1 MRAPASAL
9 QDPSP
14 RKTVHT
20 ARRAGSQNLSIRR
33 PLTDLEPQPPASR
46 SIAGVE
52 DPADLETKDDGS
64 GAGTG
69 GEDAS
74 ERKALWSQLK
84 DLIGADVMSKLSVPV
99 FIMEPTTML
108 QKMSEILQY
117 AALLDAAADE
127 EDEDMR
133 LAYVC
138 ALAISTYSSNER
150 TKKPFNPLLGETWEF
165 QLPNGAG
172 TYVSEQV
179 CHHPP
184 VGAGHCTTAKWTYDL
199 TSAAKTK
206 FMGNWVDVW
215 PKGRTRIALTG
226 RGDVYNICPPAS
238 RVNNII
244 VGRTWID
251 TFGEMQ
257 VNNLKTK
264 QKALIR
270 FKECSVFGTGRWE
283 VSGELVGADGET
295 KYALAGKWNESLTVS
310 KPDGSECK
318 TIWRKEPMPEDPTK
332 YGFTNF
338 TFKQNSHETCPPGV
352 LASDSRLR
360 PARPPRGPRAAP
372 PARATH

>member
-14 RKTVHT
+14 RQTVHT
-20 ARRAGSQNLSIRR
+20 AGRAGSQNLSIRR
-33 PLTDLEPQPPASR
+33 PLTDPDPRPPASR

-69 GEDAS
+69 GENAT

-165 QLPNGAG
+165 QLPDGAG

-179 CHHPP
+179 SHHLPQHRRKP
-184 VGAGHCTTAKWTYDL
+184 VH
-199 TSAAKTK
+199 
-206 FMGNWVDVW
+206 
-215 PKGRTRIALTG
+215 
-226 RGDVYNICPPAS
+226 
-238 RVNNII
+238 
-244 VGRTWID
+244 
-251 TFGEMQ
+251 Q
-257 VNNLKTK
+257 
-264 QKALIR
+264 
-270 FKECSVFGTGRWE
+270 
-283 VSGELVGADGET
+283 
-295 KYALAGKWNESLTVS
+295 
-310 KPDGSECK
+310 
-318 TIWRKEPMPEDPTK
+318 
-332 YGFTNF
+332 
-338 TFKQNSHETCPPGV
+338 
-352 LASDSRLR
+352 
-360 PARPPRGPRAAP
+360 PR
-372 PARATH
+372 